1 MRAAVANRLGG
12 PEVLEEATLAD
23 PVPGPGRGARSTCA
37 PRPSTVGTAA
47 CGSAPS
53 ARRTA
58 ARARARSRR
67 SRYVLGSDGAGVV
80 VERGPG
86 VQSPLEGAE
95 VVINP
100 ALFWGDSELAPAD
113 DLAGRS
119 ACPGRGRTP
128 SASPSPRTTCGPSL
142 RAWTWQH
149 AAALPLAGL
158 TAWRA
163 LTTRAQ
169 VAPGER
175 VLVPG
180 CGSGV
185 ATYLIQFA
193 RDLGA
198 EVVVSSSSRAKLER
212 ALALGASSGV
222 LYTDPDWT
230 RQVGEVDVIVDSA
243 GAPIWQSL
251 NGLLRH
257 GGRLVSFGRTAGGT
271 RRGQHRQ
278 LLPRPVD
285 ASWHGQRQPARVRP
299 HARAPRAGRL
309 ACPRSTPCTRSR
321 VPPTPTPD
329 STTPPVR
336 EDRARH
342 RVAPAAGP
350 VGA

>member
-23 PVPGPGRGARSTCA
+23 PVPGPGEVLIDLRAASVNR
-37 PRPSTVGTAA
+37 GTAA

-53 ARRTA
+53 APRTA
-58 ARARARSRR
+58 ARARVRSAVP
-67 SRYVLGSDGAGVV
+67 YVLGSDGAGVV

-86 VQSPLEGAE
+86 LQSPLEGAE

-113 DLAGRS
+113 TWQVLGV
-119 ACPGRGRTP
+119 
-128 SASPSPRTTCGPSL
+128 PRQGTYAERIAVPADYVRPKPARL
-142 RAWTWQH
+142 DWQH

-257 GGRLVSFGRTAGGT
+257 GGRLVSFGAH
-271 RRGQHRQ
+271 RRR
-278 LLPRPVD
+278 
-285 ASWHGQRQPARVRP
+285 
-299 HARAPRAGRL
+299 
-309 ACPRSTPCTRSR
+309 
-321 VPPTPTPD
+321 
-329 STTPPVR
+329 
-336 EDRARH
+336 
-342 RVAPAAGP
+342 
-350 VGA
+350 